1 MGTGLEIAAFAGLGM
16 SAVSFVQGQ
25 EARKD
30 QAAANQQ
37 MAVAREREFEAQRQR
52 AEVQNVRS
60 VRQQIRQQR
69 AAAAAIMGRGATT
82 GTLGSSGVAGGVG
95 STQSQLSSNLSYM
108 SDIADTQ
115 TASADASRAAG
126 QAQYEMGVASGNL
139 AEAQAW
145 GSLGQTIFTQAGGF
159 GTIFGKPPTTVNT
172 QGGAGK

>member
-1 MGTGLEIAAFAGLGM
+1 
-16 SAVSFVQGQ
+16 
-25 EARKD
+25 
-30 QAAANQQ
+30 
-37 MAVAREREFEAQRQR
+37 
-52 AEVQNVRS
+52 

-95 STQSQLSSNLSYM
+95 GTQSQLSSNLSYM

-115 TASADASRAAG
+115 TASAAASSAAG
-126 QAQYEMGVASGNL
+126 QAQYAMGEASGKL

-145 GSLGQTIFTQAGGF
+145 GNLSGTIFSASGGF

-172 QGGAGK
+172 QGGVPK

>member
-1 MGTGLEIAAFAGLGM
+1 MGVTAAVVG
-16 SAVSFVQGQ
+16 AVVGGASFIQGQ

-30 QAAANQQ
+30 QADANRQ
-37 MAVAREREFEAQRQR
+37 MSVAREREFEAQRQR

-115 TASADASRAAG
+115 TASAAASSAAG
-126 QAQYEMGVASGNL
+126 QAQYAMGEASGKL

-145 GSLGQTIFTQAGGF
+145 GNLSGTIFSASGGF

-172 QGGAGK
+172 QGGVPK